1 MMTAFATPR
10 RLALITLATLPVLGL
25 VLWRVLTPASQA
37 AESPRTKA
45 VPVTVTQVERRD
57 VQHNVTGIGTVQSL
71 HSVTLR
77 PQVSGILTE
86 VLFREGQFVKRGDLL
101 ARIDDRSIKAALLQ
115 AQAEKAR
122 NLALLKSAELDLTR
136 YGNLVAQEAISRQT
150 LEQQAA
156 QVEQLKAT
164 VRANEATV
172 AAQEVQL
179 SYTQIAAPVSGR
191 VGIRRVD
198 PGNLVQAGDANG
210 LVTVTQI
217 DPISIVF
224 TLPQNLLS
232 RVRPLLQNAQA
243 TKTPAQ
249 VAAYDR
255 DAGDLLAQGKLTM
268 IDNQIDVATGTIRL
282 RAEFT
287 NQQGRLWPGQFVTVR
302 LATSTS
308 VGASVVPVRTVQQG
322 LSGPY
327 VYRVRDSKAEVVPVT
342 IAYQDDQQVVISSG
356 VEPGDT
362 VVVDGQSRLKPGAR
376 VQTTGFGPTALAE
389 DSNERASAGSRSLR

>member
-1 MMTAFATPR
+1 MTAFSTPL
-10 RLALITLATLPVLGL
+10 RLALVCLAAVLALGL
-25 VLWRVLTPASQA
+25 VLWHVLTPASQA
-37 AESPRTKA
+37 AEAPRAKA

-57 VQHNVTGIGTVQSL
+57 VQHSVTGIGTVQSL

-86 VLFREGQFVKRGDLL
+86 VLFREGQFVKRGDVL
-101 ARIDDRSIKAALLQ
+101 ARIDDRGIKAALAQ

-122 NLALLKSAELDLTR
+122 NQALLKSAELDLTR

-156 QVEQLKAT
+156 QVEQLEAT
-164 VRANEATV
+164 VRANAATV

-179 SYTQIAAPVSGR
+179 SYTVITAPVSGR

-224 TLPQNLLS
+224 TLPQNLLP
-232 RVRPLLQNAQA
+232 RVRPVLQKAHA
-243 TKTPAQ
+243 AKTSAE
-249 VAAYDR
+249 VSAYDR

-282 RAEFT
+282 RAEFS
-287 NQQGRLWPGQFVTVR
+287 NEQGQLWPGQFVTVR
-302 LATSTS
+302 LATGTS
-308 VGASVVPVRTVQQG
+308 ADASVVPVRTVQQG
-322 LSGPY
+322 MSGPY

-342 IAYQDDQQVVISSG
+342 VAYQDDERVVIG
-356 VEPGDT
+356 AGLDPGDT
-362 VVVDGQSRLKPGAR
+362 VVVDGQSRLKPGIS
-376 VQTTGFGPTALAE
+376 VQATELAPPAVAGAPT
-389 DSNERASAGSRSLR
+389 NPTPAGRRSFR